1 MSIRSKLLLA
11 FGVVCLLSAGAALY
25 SIRHVSALGSLVTQ
39 LYDGPL
45 MAVSYARSAQV
56 NFTQARHAVEEA
68 IVLQEPMTS
77 DRIASIEKSM
87 EQFVSDMAVV
97 QERMGESAQSNDA
110 IKAILDSSNSWYRM
124 GMAHLKPPSAGVRE
138 LVAPQ
143 NILKEG
149 RAISTAI
156 EGLVESAS
164 AYGFNFRSDADAAA
178 ESVKS
183 NLVMLAAAT
192 VLIGLIFAF
201 GSAYSMVR
209 PLRKLTA
216 SMKELGDGNFDIVL
230 PGIGRGDEIGA
241 IAGAVEAF
249 KIKAQAKAAEDAQRQ
264 LDEMTEREQRE
275 SAERKRVGAERRK
288 HAEAQAKVIEVLA
301 NGLRQL
307 SSGDLTVRL
316 DDGLPEDYQ
325 QIKDDFNQTATQLEQ
340 TIAAIVTATREV
352 TNASSE
358 IASSTTDLSQRTEM
372 QAASLER
379 TAASLE
385 EIATTVRS
393 NAQNA
398 QMANQSAGGMR
409 SVAERGG
416 TVVGET
422 VQAMARIE
430 QSSHK
435 IADIIT
441 VIDEIARQTNLLAL
455 NAAVEAA
462 RAGEAGRGF
471 AVVAAEVRSLAQ
483 RSAQAAKDIHGLIT
497 NSNGLVKE
505 GVDLVNK
512 TGVSLNEIMQ
522 SIKQVSDIVSGIATA
537 SAEQATGIEQ
547 VNKSLVEMDEVTQQ
561 NSAVVE
567 ENAATAKLLEQ
578 QAKTMDELVAVFR
591 ISADGPAPVVAP
603 KHPTGMHKARA
614 LAA

>member
-25 SIRHVSALGSLVTQ
+25 SIRHVSALSSLVTQ

-56 NFTQARHAVEEA
+56 SFIEARHAVEEA

-77 DRIASIEKSM
+77 ERIAAIEKSM
-87 EQFVSDMAVV
+87 QQFASDLAVV
-97 QERMGESAQSNDA
+97 QERMGEAAQNE
-110 IKAILDSSNSWYRM
+110 IKAILSNSNNWFRM
-124 GMAHLKPPSAGVRE
+124 GMAHLKPPAAGLRE
-138 LVAPQ
+138 LTVPQ
-143 NILKEG
+143 TIVKEG
-149 RAISTAI
+149 RTVSTAI
-156 EGLVESAS
+156 EGLVENAS
-164 AYGFNFRSDADAAA
+164 AYGFNFRSSADAAA
-178 ESVKS
+178 ETVKS

-209 PLRKLTA
+209 PLRALTRG
-216 SMKELGDGNFDIVL
+216 MKELGDGNFDVVL
-230 PGIGRGDEIGA
+230 PGVGRRDEIGA
-241 IAGAVEAF
+241 IAGAVESF
-249 KIKAQAKAAEDAQRQ
+249 KVKAKQKAEEDAQRQ
-264 LDEMTEREQRE
+264 LDEMTEREQRDA
-275 SAERKRVGAERRK
+275 AERERKAAERRA
-288 HAEAQAKVIEVLA
+288 HAAMQTQVIDILA
-301 NGLRQL
+301 GGLKKL
-307 SSGDLTVRL
+307 SAGDLTVRL
-316 DDGLPEDYQ
+316 DEGLPEDYR
-325 QIKDDFNQTATQLEQ
+325 QIKDDFNHTADQLEQ

-379 TAASLE
+379 TSASLE
-385 EIATTVRS
+385 AIATTVKTNAD
-393 NAQNA
+393 NAQT
-398 QMANQSAGGMR
+398 ANQSANGMR
-409 SVAERGG
+409 TVAERGG
-416 TVVGET
+416 SVVGET

-471 AVVAAEVRSLAQ
+471 AVVASEVRSLAQ
-483 RSAQAAKDIHGLIT
+483 RSAQAAKDIKELIT

-505 GVDLVNK
+505 GVDLVNRA
-512 TGVSLNEIMQ
+512 GQSLQEIMA
-522 SIKQVSDIVSGIATA
+522 SIKEVSGIVSGIAEA
-537 SAEQATGIEQ
+537 SAEQAISIGQ

-578 QAKTMDELVAVFR
+578 QAKTMDELVTVFR
-591 ISADGPAPVVAP
+591 IAADAPASGAASPRPAAM
-603 KHPTGMHKARA
+603 GAARA
-614 LAA
+614 AA